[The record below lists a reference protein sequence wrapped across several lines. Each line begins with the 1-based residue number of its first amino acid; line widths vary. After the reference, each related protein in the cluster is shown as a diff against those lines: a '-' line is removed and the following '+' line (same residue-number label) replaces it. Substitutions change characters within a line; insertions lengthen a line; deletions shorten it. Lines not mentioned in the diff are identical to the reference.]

1 MTNILEIA
9 KTIILEATRYLFNQ
23 NQINFIDAFE
33 ENEFIQEFVRKID
46 HSQSLLEIKK
56 ILNGSQTKDLKKI
69 LKSEEFYQFLENTEF
84 NEEDMLVLKELTK

>member
-1 MTNILEIA
+1 MINNLEIA
-9 KTIILEATRYLFNQ
+9 KTIVLEAIRYLFNK

-33 ENEFIQEFVRKID
+33 ENKFIQEFILKID
-46 HSQSLLEIKK
+46 YSQSLLEIKK

-69 LKSEEFYQFLENTEF
+69 LKSEEFYHFLENTEF